1 MRSPGAQAATGVF
14 PTDNCHARALRLEA
28 EDHQLLGRTRLA
40 QSLRDACAQFHASS
54 INVGNATAM
63 AKSCH
68 SSAES
73 PSTATATATAN
84 NSSGV
89 SNATA
94 AGAHLHSSLKSLNK
108 ASYKITK
115 PLPKHPN
122 LGLVREQQAALTT
135 GGGGAPSQPP
145 IYNIDKSDFRS
156 LVQKL
161 TGSATHRHQLGPAAP
176 PPSAP
181 GPPPTSRLHRIRP
194 PPLAHLAPR
203 PLPLDSWTRPP
214 PLSPLPP
221 LPTVSAAAESPISAY
236 MRRLQNGCLPDIQP
250 SLTAALVLPPLGS
263 RLPSPGTAYE
273 MMVAQGLVLP
283 TSPVVQLPSSMLGE
297 PSRHQ
302 ISISSPLVFDEGMLS
317 HHLG

>member
-1 MRSPGAQAATGVF
+1 
-14 PTDNCHARALRLEA
+14 
-28 EDHQLLGRTRLA
+28 
-40 QSLRDACAQFHASS
+40 
-54 INVGNATAM
+54 M

-73 PSTATATATAN
+73 PSSATATATAN
-84 NSSGV
+84 SSSGV
-89 SNATA
+89 TNAATA
-94 AGAHLHSSLKSLNK
+94 AGAHLHSSLKYLNK

-122 LGLVREQQAALTT
+122 LGLVREQQAALRT
-135 GGGGAPSQPP
+135 GGAGAPSQPP
-145 IYNIDKSDFRS
+145 VYNIDKSDFRS

-161 TGSATHRHQLGPAAP
+161 TGSATHSHQLGPAAP

-181 GPPPTSRLHRIRP
+181 GRPPTSRLHRIRP

-250 SLTAALVLPPLGS
+250 SLTAAPVLPPLVS
-263 RLPSPGTAYE
+263 PLPSPGTAYE
-273 MMVAQGLVLP
+273 MMGSQGLVLP

-302 ISISSPLVFDEGMLS
+302 VSISSPMVFDEGMLS

>member
-1 MRSPGAQAATGVF
+1 MRSAAAEAATGVF
-14 PTDNCHARALRLEA
+14 PTDNCDPRALRLEA

-40 QSLRDACAQFHASS
+40 QSLTDASAQFHTS
-54 INVGNATAM
+54 VHQATAM

-68 SSAES
+68 SSADS
-73 PSTATATATAN
+73 PSSATAN
-84 NSSGV
+84 NSSSV

-94 AGAHLHSSLKSLNK
+94 AGAHLHSSLKSPNK

-115 PLPKHPN
+115 PVPRRPN
-122 LGLVREQQAALTT
+122 LGLVKQQAALTT

-145 IYNIDKSDFRS
+145 VYNIDKSDFRS

-203 PLPLDSWTRPP
+203 PLLMDSWTRPP

-250 SLTAALVLPPLGS
+250 SLSATLVLPPLGS
-263 RLPSPGTAYE
+263 PLPSPGTAYE

-283 TSPVVQLPSSMLGE
+283 PSPVVQLPSSMLGE
-297 PSRHQ
+297 P
-302 ISISSPLVFDEGMLS
+302 
-317 HHLG
+317 

>member
-1 MRSPGAQAATGVF
+1 
-14 PTDNCHARALRLEA
+14 
-28 EDHQLLGRTRLA
+28 
-40 QSLRDACAQFHASS
+40 
-54 INVGNATAM
+54 M

-68 SSAES
+68 SSADS
-73 PSTATATATAN
+73 PSATATAIVTTTS
-84 NSSGV
+84 NSSAT
-89 SNATA
+89 NATA

-122 LGLVREQQAALTT
+122 LGLVREQQAAHTT

-145 IYNIDKSDFRS
+145 VYNIDKSDFRS

-161 TGSATHRHQLGPAAP
+161 TGSATHRHQLGPASP

-181 GPPPTSRLHRIRP
+181 DPPPTSRLHRIRP
-194 PPLAHLAPR
+194 PRLAHLAPR

-236 MRRLQNGCLPDIQP
+236 MRRLQTGRLPDIQP
-250 SLTAALVLPPLGS
+250 SPTAALVLPPLGS
-263 RLPSPGTAYE
+263 PLPSPRTAYE

-283 TSPVVQLPSSMLGE
+283 TSPVVQLPSSMSGD
-297 PSRHQ
+297 P
-302 ISISSPLVFDEGMLS
+302 
-317 HHLG
+317 